1 MNKMTMSDDAY
12 NEFINFLNEN
22 NVSERTMRV
31 HFVGMSCHGAA
42 FNISV
47 GEAKEDDILAT
58 VNDLTFVMEPSLI
71 DNFGGFMF
79 LSSEEIEGQGLALKP
94 LLTPII
100 EEDGCDGSCCSSCGG
115 GCH

>member
-1 MNKMTMSDDAY
+1 MS
-12 NEFINFLNEN
+12 NTVEGKKRGFFGFIIYFI
-22 NVSERTMRV
+22 VK
-31 HFVGMSCHGAA
+31 
-42 FNISV
+42 I
-47 GEAKEDDILAT
+47 KEDDILAT
-58 VNDLTFVMEPSLI
+58 VNDLTFVMEPSLV

-79 LSSEEIEGQGLALKP
+79 LSSEENEGQGLALKP

>member
-1 MNKMTMSDDAY
+1 MNKMTMSNEAY
-12 NEFINFLNEN
+12 NEFINFLNDN
-22 NVSERTMRV
+22 NVSERSMRV

-47 GEAKEDDILAT
+47 DETKEDDVIAT
-58 VNDLTFVMEPSLI
+58 VKDLTFVMEPSLI
-71 DNFGGFMF
+71 DKFGGFIF
-79 LSSEEIEGQGLALKP
+79 LSSEENEDHGLSLKP

-115 GCH
+115 GCC

>member
-1 MNKMTMSDDAY
+1 MNKMTMSNDAY

-22 NVSERTMRV
+22 NVSERTVRV

-47 GEAKEDDILAT
+47 DEAKEDDIVET
-58 VNDLTFVMEPSLI
+58 INDLTFVMEPSLI
-71 DNFGGFMF
+71 DEFGGFIF
-79 LSSEEIEGQGLALKP
+79 LSSDENEGQGLSLKP
-94 LLTPII
+94 LIAPI
-100 EEDGCDGSCCSSCGG
+100 DDGSGCDSCSSCGG